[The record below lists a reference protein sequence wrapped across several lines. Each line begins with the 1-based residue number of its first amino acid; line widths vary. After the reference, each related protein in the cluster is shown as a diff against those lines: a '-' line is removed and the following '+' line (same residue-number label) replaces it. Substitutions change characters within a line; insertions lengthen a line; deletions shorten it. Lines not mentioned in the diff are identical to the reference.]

1 MLIDKILFPF
11 LPTIA
16 AAILPV
22 RPHPTT
28 PMPTMTIENMQ
39 NNEKA
44 IVIKTTEREV
54 VNNGLY
60 CIVETS
66 FVFSNPNSRQLA
78 AEFSFPIPEGATVCG
93 YKLEINGEMV
103 PGVVCEKEK
112 ARIAFENEQRRR
124 VDPGLVEHV
133 KGNVW
138 KTRIFP
144 LPPNGRRRAE
154 VSYVVPVSNAK
165 EGLSVSDCFN
175 GYLYTA
181 TCAGIAETT
190 KDVKTICAEFSDG
203 WILWDA
209 SRSCKDKLAQSI
221 ELLKA
226 LPEKGNWQVVVFRD
240 VPETPV
246 NFTSREQLITALK
259 AEPFDG
265 GTDLAALMSAV
276 PDDGKTKLV
285 FTDEMDTLN
294 EKIADIDERKDLKL
308 VLRPQPSP
316 RRISV
321 ERRKLRDGESP
332 AIGKFGRLLAIA
344 WAANRISDLSYQA
357 DARKDE
363 FLQLGREFGVA
374 SPVTSLIVLERLEQ
388 WLEHKIEPPK
398 ELAIHAEWVKRR
410 AEADDAIAKKM
421 GNADFER
428 RLLELWQ
435 ERVLWWNN
443 PKPKLKTPKSG
454 LFDNVTTRVER
465 LARPQPAAIG
475 QYSARRRSTSV
486 EAKSVEVMAA
496 WSDEAMVVRSAVRM
510 ASAAGSRSSA
520 KSKSSLG
527 SGAVPSVAATVTLKA
542 WDPKT
547 SYIDA
552 IKAAAKEEAY
562 KVYLTESEQF
572 GNSPAF
578 YLDCAGW
585 FFSVGEAKLAKRIIS
600 NLAEFKLEDSAL
612 WRVMGWRLREAKA
625 YDESVRALRHLL
637 ALRGEEGQSYRD
649 LALVLVERGKWR
661 FANGKLN
668 DAAAD
673 IAEAMKMFH
682 KCIFENH
689 ARRSARRSNDIQAAI
704 IALEE
709 LNALIWWSAEQD
721 WQSVKPP
728 EPPEMDASYR
738 RDLPMDL
745 RIVLSWD
752 ADETDIDIHVLEPN
766 CEEAY
771 YGHRRTREGG
781 FVGEDVTTGYGP
793 EEYLAK
799 TAQKGI
805 FKVLCNYFASHQQS
819 LTGPVSVTAT
829 VYTNWSRKD
838 EKSQVLTLRLDKPK
852 SKNIIGEIIID

>member
-1 MLIDKILFPF
+1 
-11 LPTIA
+11 
-16 AAILPV
+16 
-22 RPHPTT
+22 
-28 PMPTMTIENMQ
+28 
-39 NNEKA
+39 
-44 IVIKTTEREV
+44 
-54 VNNGLY
+54 
-60 CIVETS
+60 
-66 FVFSNPNSRQLA
+66 
-78 AEFSFPIPEGATVCG
+78 
-93 YKLEINGEMV
+93 
-103 PGVVCEKEK
+103 
-112 ARIAFENEQRRR
+112 
-124 VDPGLVEHV
+124 
-133 KGNVW
+133 
-138 KTRIFP
+138 
-144 LPPNGRRRAE
+144 
-154 VSYVVPVSNAK
+154 
-165 EGLSVSDCFN
+165 
-175 GYLYTA
+175 
-181 TCAGIAETT
+181 
-190 KDVKTICAEFSDG
+190 
-203 WILWDA
+203 
-209 SRSCKDKLAQSI
+209 
-221 ELLKA
+221 
-226 LPEKGNWQVVVFRD
+226 
-240 VPETPV
+240 
-246 NFTSREQLITALK
+246 
-259 AEPFDG
+259 
-265 GTDLAALMSAV
+265 
-276 PDDGKTKLV
+276 
-285 FTDEMDTLN
+285 
-294 EKIADIDERKDLKL
+294 
-308 VLRPQPSP
+308 
-316 RRISV
+316 
-321 ERRKLRDGESP
+321 
-332 AIGKFGRLLAIA
+332 
-344 WAANRISDLSYQA
+344 
-357 DARKDE
+357 
-363 FLQLGREFGVA
+363 
-374 SPVTSLIVLERLEQ
+374 LIVLERLEQ

-410 AEADDAIAKKM
+410 AAADDAIAKKM
-421 GNADFER
+421 GNAEFEK
-428 RLLELWQ
+428 RLLGLWQ

-443 PKPKLKTPKSG
+443 PKPKLETPKSG
-454 LFDNVTTRVER
+454 LFDNATTRVQR
-465 LARPQPAAIG
+465 VARPQPGSIR
-475 QYSARRRSTSV
+475 QYSARRPSTSV
-486 EAKSVEVMAA
+486 EAESVEVMAA

-510 ASAAGSRSSA
+510 ASAAGSRSFA

-527 SGAVPSVAATVTLKA
+527 PQAMPSVAATVTLKA

-585 FFSVGEAKLAKRIIS
+585 FFSAGEAKLAKRIVS

-649 LALVLVERGKWR
+649 LALVLVERGKGR

-689 ARRSARRSNDIQAAI
+689 ARRSARRSNDIQVAI

-852 SKNIIGEIIID
+852 SKNIIGEIVID